1 MLIIRK
7 KAFARA
13 GLVGNPSD
21 GYGGKTISL
30 PVRRFFAEVT
40 LYEWDNL
47 EIVFCEHDRYKF
59 RSIDEFVDDVRLHG
73 YYGGVRL
80 IRATI
85 RRFVDYCRAQNLP
98 LHDQNF
104 SIRYTTNVPRLVGL
118 AGSSAIITATLRALA
133 EFYEVEIPLQVQPS
147 LALSVE
153 AEELGIGAGL
163 QDRVVQAY
171 EQPVY
176 MDFSPDNEVTLQ
188 GFKCGQYE
196 PLPEEWFKQIYVAYS
211 ADASSPTE
219 VVHNDLRLRFNQGD
233 PEVHAAIQRLAKLTD
248 EARAV
253 LASGDMESLG
263 AILDE
268 NFDIR
273 RSICTI
279 PQFQLQMVEAARAAG
294 VSAKFAGSGGA
305 IVGTYRDSVAFAE
318 LLEAMTKIGCKV
330 VPIGSHI
337 PNKKHH

>member
-1 MLIIRK
+1 MFLIRK

-21 GYGGKTISL
+21 GYGGKTISI

-40 LYEWDNL
+40 LYEWDDL
-47 EIVFCEHDRYKF
+47 EIVFCEHDRYRF
-59 RSIDEFVDDVRLHG
+59 RSLDEFVDDVRLHG

-85 RRFVDYCRAQNLP
+85 RRFVDYCRAQGHS

-133 EFYEVEIPLQVQPS
+133 EFYRVEIPVEVLPS
-147 LALSVE
+147 LSLSVE
-153 AEELGIGAGL
+153 TEELGIGAGL

-176 MDFSPDNEVTLQ
+176 MDFSPEREVELQ
-188 GFKCGQYE
+188 GFKCGRYE
-196 PLPEEWFKQIYVAYS
+196 PLPPEWFERVYVAYS
-211 ADASSPTE
+211 VDASSPTE
-219 VVHNDLRLRFNQGD
+219 MVHNDLRHRFHQGD
-233 PEVHAAIQRLAKLTD
+233 PKVLAAIERLAALTD
-248 EARAV
+248 EARAALEASDADRLAAV
-253 LASGDMESLG
+253 LN
-263 AILDE
+263 E
-268 NFDIR
+268 NFDVR
-273 RSICTI
+273 RTICPI
-279 PQFQLQMVEAARAAG
+279 PPSQFRMVEVARSVG

-305 IVGTYRDSVAFAE
+305 IVGTYPNTLVYAE
-318 LLEAMTKIGCKV
+318 LLEAMQSIGCKV
-330 VPIGSHI
+330 VPV
-337 PNKKHH
+337 

>member
-1 MLIIRK
+1 MLLIRK

-13 GLVGNPSD
+13 GFVGNPSD
-21 GYGGKTISL
+21 GYGGKTISI

-40 LYEWDNL
+40 LYEWDDL
-47 EIVFCEHDRYKF
+47 EIVFCEHDRYRF

-85 RRFVDYCRAQNLP
+85 RRFVDYCRAHDFS

-104 SIRYTTNVPRLVGL
+104 SIRYTTNIPRLVGL

-133 EFYEVEIPLQVQPS
+133 EFYHVEIPVQILPS

-153 AEELGIGAGL
+153 ADELGIGAGL

-176 MDFSPDNEVTLQ
+176 MDFSPEREVELQ

-196 PLPEEWFKQIYVAYS
+196 PLPAEWFEHVYVAYS
-211 ADASSPTE
+211 TDASSPTE
-219 VVHNDLRLRFNQGD
+219 LVHNDLRHRFHQGD
-233 PEVHAAIQRLAKLTD
+233 PKVLATIDRLAALTD
-248 EARAV
+248 EARVALEAGDAER
-253 LASGDMESLG
+253 LAS
-263 AILDE
+263 ILNK

-273 RSICTI
+273 QSICPI
-279 PQFQLQMVEAARAAG
+279 PKAQLQMVEVARATGA
-294 VSAKFAGSGGA
+294 SAKFAGSGGA
-305 IVGTYRDSVAFAE
+305 IVGTYPNSLVYAD
-318 LLEAMTKIGCKV
+318 LLEALRAIGCKV
-330 VPIGSHI
+330 ITV
-337 PNKKHH
+337 

>member
-1 MLIIRK
+1 MLLIRK

-21 GYGGKTISL
+21 GYGGKTISI

-47 EIVFCEHDRYKF
+47 EIVFCEHDRYRF

-85 RRFVDYCRAQNLP
+85 RRFVDYCRAQNYP

-133 EFYEVEIPLQVQPS
+133 EFYQVEIPLQVQPS

-176 MDFSPDNEVTLQ
+176 MDFSSEHQVELQ
-188 GFKCGQYE
+188 GLKCGLYE
-196 PLPEEWFKQIYVAYS
+196 PLPAEWFKQIYVAYS

-219 VVHNDLRLRFNQGD
+219 VVHNDLRHRFNQGD
-233 PEVHAAIQRLAKLTD
+233 PKVHKAIQRLAALTD
-248 EARAV
+248 EAR
-253 LASGDMESLG
+253 LALYEGNKKRLA
-263 AILDE
+263 AILNE

-273 RSICTI
+273 HSICTI
-279 PQFQLQMVEAARAAG
+279 PPFQLQMVQTARAAG

-305 IVGTYRDSVAFAE
+305 IVGTYPDSLVYAN
-318 LLEAMTKIGCKV
+318 LLEAMRVIGCKV
-330 VPIGSHI
+330 I
-337 PNKKHH
+337 PVEL

>member
-13 GLVGNPSD
+13 GFIGNPSD

-30 PVRRFFAEVT
+30 PVRRCFAEVT

-47 EIVFCEHDRYKF
+47 EIVFCEHNRYCF
-59 RSIDEFVDDVRLHG
+59 RSIDEFVDDVRRHG
-73 YYGGVRL
+73 YYGGIRL

-85 RRFVDYCRAQNLP
+85 RRFVDYCRTQNLP

-104 SIRYTTNVPRLVGL
+104 SIRYTTNIPRLVGL
-118 AGSSAIITATLRALA
+118 AGSSAIVTATLRALMQ
-133 EFYEVEIPLQVQPS
+133 FYDVADKIPLQVQPS

-153 AEELGIGAGL
+153 TKELGISAGL
-163 QDRVVQAY
+163 QDRVVQTY

-176 MDFSPDNEVTLQ
+176 MDFSSEHEVNLH

-196 PLPEEWFKQIYVAYS
+196 LLPEKWFKRIYVAYS
-211 ADASSPTE
+211 DAASSPTE

-233 PEVHAAIQRLAKLTD
+233 PEVHTAICRLTALTD
-248 EARAV
+248 TARTA
-253 LASGDMESLG
+253 LESGDHQALAE
-263 AILDE
+263 IVNE
-268 NFDIR
+268 NFDVR
-273 RSICTI
+273 RSICPI
-279 PQFQLQMVEAARAAG
+279 PKPQLQMVEAARAAG

-305 IVGTYRDSVAFAE
+305 IVGTYHDSATYAE
-318 LLEAMTKIGCKV
+318 LLKAMKQIDCKV
-330 VPIGSHI
+330 ISI
-337 PNKKHH
+337 FSDN